1 MSVTLQFLL
10 VLAIIVLVAKYA
22 GALSVRW
29 GQPAVFGTIL
39 AGLILGPTFL
49 NILGWPI
56 FLSPEVGAEA
66 VTQVEHVSPV
76 FEPIKL
82 MAELG
87 VILLMFLAG
96 LETDLRQMMRVG
108 GAALWA
114 AVGGVLGPLF
124 FGSGAAYLF
133 MRLGLPFTAYEAI
146 FIGTIL
152 TATSVSI
159 SAQTLME
166 LKAIRSKEGVTIL
179 GAAVIDD
186 VLGILLL
193 SFVIAFKPTGGI
205 LAPKTHLLDWV
216 MELLREFPA
225 VAANPGPWRM
235 GALVLLMLFSVAL
248 AVLIWRFLL
257 VPFLR
262 HLGSQPVAEGLLA
275 AAVVAGLFFAWMAE
289 FIGNLAAITGSYV
302 VGVLIALSDL
312 REQVTAKVHTLT
324 YGMFVSIFFVS
335 IGLTA
340 DARTI
345 FAPLVH
351 LSRMTRVEWLML
363 IFTLLIVLIAVLTKV
378 GGCLLGARATG
389 FSWLESYRVGVG
401 MISRGEVGLIV
412 AAVGFSAGVIGVE
425 VFSVMILMVLVTT
438 LVTPVWLRAVIPP
451 GGKDDSA
458 DHHPPPAPA
467 KGIHRSSS
475 R

>member
-1 MSVTLQFLL
+1 MSLTLQFLL
-10 VLAIIVLVAKYA
+10 ILVIIVLVAKYA
-22 GALSVRW
+22 GSLSARW

-56 FLSPEVGAEA
+56 FLSPEPQLGASVLE
-66 VTQVEHVSPV
+66 QVEHMPPV

-108 GAALWA
+108 RVAFWG
-114 AVGGVLGPLF
+114 AVGGVVGPLVI
-124 FGSGAAYLF
+124 GSGTAYLF
-133 MRLGLPFTAYEAI
+133 MRWGLPFTTYEAI

-186 VLGILLL
+186 VLGIILL

-205 LAPKTHLLDWV
+205 LAAKTHLLDWV

-225 VAANPGPWRM
+225 VAAHPGPWRIGVLVALM
-235 GALVLLMLFSVAL
+235 FLFIAIAILLWRLVL
-248 AVLIWRFLL
+248 I
-257 VPFLR
+257 PFMR
-262 HLGSQPVAEGLLA
+262 HLSRQPVAEGLLA
-275 AAVVAGLFFAWMAE
+275 AALIAGVFYAWMAE
-289 FIGNLAAITGSYV
+289 FIGNLAAITGSYF
-302 VGVLIALSDL
+302 VGVLIAQSDL

-335 IGLTA
+335 IGLEA
-340 DARTI
+340 NARGI
-345 FAPLVH
+345 FAPLLH
-351 LSRMTRVEWLML
+351 LRSMTRIEWLML
-363 IFTLLIVLIAVLTKV
+363 SFALLIVLVAVLTKV
-378 GGCLLGARATG
+378 GGCLLGAKAAG

-425 VFSVMILMVLVTT
+425 VFSMMILMVLVTT
-438 LVTPVWLRAVIPP
+438 LVTPIWLRAVIPP
-451 GGKDDSA
+451 GGKDDSEGA
-458 DHHPPPAPA
+458 EKAAAPA
-467 KGIHRSSS
+467 TD
-475 R
+475 